1 MRSKDVYM
9 AAGWVDRQMTPPEFV
24 DEANKYLLA
33 LRQLHPLFRA
43 TMYLIGSSRKQSE
56 PLAQDLSNLL
66 SYVQRF
72 GWDDKAPKNWSTGV
86 LADGTM
92 SLTGTAQTGFMV
104 SMNTTGAKAVAETMR
119 LRVSCGGS
127 GGLLGT
133 LTMEFPSVGAPEF
146 TDPAFV
152 KRLVQVTVDCWQ
164 PESVKVV
171 DAGFRQAVIAQT
183 ESRTEV
189 VGWMN
194 YFDRRDVDSA
204 LPADVQ
210 REAFGTQG
218 LLTLLQA
225 ELPDKNDVAAIERAV
240 RMYRALSPGQHLVYR
255 KDRKK
260 AGATSAG

>member
-1 MRSKDVYM
+1 MRSKDFYM
-9 AAGWVDRQMTPPEFV
+9 AAGWADRQMTPPEFV
-24 DEANKYLLA
+24 DEATRYLLE

-72 GWDDKAPKNWSTGV
+72 GWDDKAPKNWNTGV

-92 SLTGTAQTGFMV
+92 SLTGTARTGFMV
-104 SMNTTGAKAVAETMR
+104 SMNTTGAKVVAETMS
-119 LRVSCGGS
+119 LRVSCGG
-127 GGLLGT
+127 GDGVLGS

-146 TDPAFV
+146 SDPTFV

-171 DAGFRQAVIAQT
+171 DAGFRQAVMTQT

-189 VGWMN
+189 IGWMN
-194 YFDRRDVDSA
+194 YFDRRDAEPA
-204 LPADVQ
+204 LPVDVQ
-210 REAFGTQG
+210 REAFGPQG
-218 LLTLLQA
+218 LLTLLQP
-225 ELPDKNDVAAIERAV
+225 EPPDENDSAAIERAL
-240 RMYRALSPGQHLVYR
+240 RMYRALSPGQHLTYR
-255 KDRKK
+255 KDRRQ